1 MNNIFLHN
9 ELDFSKLAS
18 PNIIWCL
25 QSIVD
30 IAQMSIMVEKLQIY
44 FPRGISRVLLSGMF
58 MQTVAVCKDVS
69 EQMFLQGPG

>member
-1 MNNIFLHN
+1 MSPSLVC
-9 ELDFSKLAS
+9 LFSPALIS
-18 PNIIWCL
+18 L
-25 QSIVD
+25 R
-30 IAQMSIMVEKLQIY
+30 MSIMVEKLQIY